1 MSIDYTDYDNFD
13 QPKIIARFV
22 LGTMTAALLFTL
34 AVAMPPRTA
43 EPSYTRGVSD
53 GCTSSACVS
62 TQQLITIAEARRL
75 KRRFGGH
82 ALLVDIRSAAETPA
96 GLGVGA
102 DVQAPFMEPVNVS
115 GMEFRI
121 DFGDKVD
128 NALRAA
134 HMLHDEP
141 VILMAPSTDR
151 AVLAALLLQERGYS
165 GIRVVRD

>member
-13 QPKIIARFV
+13 QPKTIARFV
-22 LGTMTAALLFTL
+22 MGSMLVAALFAL
-34 AVAMPPRTA
+34 AAAMPPRMA

-53 GCTSSACVS
+53 GCIAASCVS
-62 TQQLITIAEARRL
+62 PRQLITIAEARQL
-75 KRRFGGH
+75 KRRLGGH
-82 ALLVDIRSAAETPA
+82 ALLVDIRAAAETPA
-96 GLGVGA
+96 GLAIGA

-121 DFGDKVD
+121 DFADKVD
-128 NALRAA
+128 NAVRAA

-141 VILMAPSTDR
+141 VILMAPSADR